1 MARKPNYQMER
12 KDRDR
17 AKAIKTAAKDL
28 AKQAGRDQP
37 TTEEAAT
44 DAPSPDPQ

>member
-17 AKAIKTAAKDL
+17 AKAIKSAAKDM
-28 AKQAGRDQP
+28 ARQAGRDQS
-37 TTEEAAT
+37 TTEGAVH
-44 DAPSPDPQ
+44 DDLPPDPQ

>member
-28 AKQAGRDQP
+28 AKQAGRDQSTIGE
-37 TTEEAAT
+37 TTEDE
-44 DAPSPDPQ
+44 PSRDDQ

>member
-37 TTEEAAT
+37 TTEGAAN
-44 DAPSPDPQ
+44 DEPAPGQQ

>member
-17 AKAIKTAAKDL
+17 AKAIKTAAKDE
-28 AKQAGRDQP
+28 AKQAGRDRSTSAGAVNDEIP
-37 TTEEAAT
+37 
-44 DAPSPDPQ
+44 PDRQ

>member
-17 AKAIKTAAKDL
+17 AKAIKTAAKEV
-28 AKQAGRDQP
+28 ARQAGRERP
-37 TTEEAAT
+37 AT
-44 DAPSPDPQ
+44 DEASNDEPSLDQQ

>member
-17 AKAIKTAAKDL
+17 AKAIKTAAKDV
-28 AKQAGRDQP
+28 AKQAGRDRS
-37 TTEEAAT
+37 TAEG
-44 DAPSPDPQ
+44 DANDELPPDQQ

>member
-28 AKQAGRDQP
+28 AKQAGRDQT
-37 TTEEAAT
+37 TTEGAANNE
-44 DAPSPDPQ
+44 PSADRQ